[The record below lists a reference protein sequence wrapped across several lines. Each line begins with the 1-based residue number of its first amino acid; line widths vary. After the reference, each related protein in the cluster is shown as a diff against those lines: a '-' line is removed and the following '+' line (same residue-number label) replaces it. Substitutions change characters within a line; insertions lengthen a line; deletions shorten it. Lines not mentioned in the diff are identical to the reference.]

1 MKAIKLSHGVIFVK
15 KDGVTVKVMPNGEVG
30 LSPILF
36 ESLEWD
42 LRTENPST
50 WEYLLQSDILGLGKQ
65 TVEKINQVVDHF
77 NKTLN

>member
-50 WEYLLQSDILGLGKQ
+50 WEYLLQSDILALGKQ
-65 TVEKINQVVDHF
+65 TVEKINQDVDHF

>member
-50 WEYLLQSDILGLGKQ
+50 WEYLLQSDILALGKQ